1 MIKFS
6 CDRTHLAEALTRVIA
21 TVSRKVYTVPTD
33 SGEEKKKAKNQ
44 SSKDFKTEIRSNPNV
59 ISCDVNE
66 LAGLISKG
74 HIISGMINDPE
85 SKENTTTDKDGK
97 KHLDSSKAF
106 VKQTLY
112 LLDFDNKTDPPR
124 PEFQTA
130 DGVKEYINSTISERI
145 KQTVNA
151 VSIISESVSSTEQLR
166 KWHVVLT
173 LETPIDDFNRA
184 KAIYTYIVNDIFKET
199 ADQSCNNPDR
209 IALGSSPQQITNAY
223 DGYLTDSV
231 IESIE
236 NLITQKEEKRKAEMK
251 ARAEAASARI
261 TTTGTEG
268 TEMTADRLAPII
280 INSPCNFE
288 SYDKWLSAAAALYHV
303 AGIPS
308 DTIAAWSAT
317 YDGTIQNP
325 AQWENMNRDG
335 TITIATLKWAAKEL
349 DPTAFDKY
357 KNELNETSRAFRAQ
371 HQSYFLKKPFES
383 VCDPIP
389 AEESST
395 TPAEDSSTEITAPI
409 IDNLEKTA
417 YSKGKEIYNYIG
429 HFLDYTT
436 GKIDEIGLTD
446 YCGALEERAAELSCK
461 TIYKNRMNAHIKALN
476 EAAKSIEE
484 EHTAARLNKLREEL
498 PEWVIP
504 TPNGI
509 NKIDEI
515 KFTDS
520 FVNKYGEIKCI
531 NGRFYNIEGELTRS
545 QIENRIHNQI
555 KSYITQSVAF
565 RTRTLCDCLAIKCY
579 SEPIQPDP
587 NKIHVKNGTLTYT
600 TTMKTDSDGNEYTV
614 RGFDFSPDK
623 EFCLCRM
630 DVEYLETIR
639 RPDKWLEFLND
650 LLDPTDQ
657 KTLQEYIGYCLIPT
671 TAAQKSLFI
680 IGQGGEG
687 KSVIGVIM
695 NEIFGTGMT
704 TGSVNKLDNGS
715 GSRFALASLVNRL
728 AMLDDDI
735 NLSALEN
742 TATFKQIVTARI
754 PLEVEQKGI
763 QSYQAHLY
771 SRIIAF
777 GNGALSS
784 LYDNSDGFW
793 RRQIIL
799 SALPKDPDRVDNPN
813 IIDELLEEK
822 DLIFN
827 WALRGLERLMKN
839 NFNFTISE
847 QTRQNIEDQKRESD
861 SILEFMESDAI
872 VVDGDYSRCI
882 ECSKLY
888 EIYTKW
894 CYDNLKVVRSDQ
906 SFCKWLAAR
915 AQTYH
920 LVSVGHVP
928 RPDGT
933 RGSRGYRGIGEMN
946 VIPT

>member
-1 MIKFS
+1 MMKFV
-6 CDRTHLAEALTRVIA
+6 CDKSHLAEALTRISA
-21 TVSRKVYTVPTD
+21 TVSRNAYTVPTD
-33 SGEEKKKAKNQ
+33 SEEEKKKAKNQ
-44 SSKDFKTEIRSNPNV
+44 SAKEVKSEISSKPNV

-66 LAGLISKG
+66 LAEYIGKG
-74 HIISGMINDPE
+74 HCLCGMINKPQSE
-85 SKENTTTDKDGK
+85 ENTYTDKDGR
-97 KHLDSSKAF
+97 KHLVSSKAF

-166 KWHVVLT
+166 KWHVILT
-173 LETPIDDFNRA
+173 LETPIDDFDRA
-184 KAIYTYIVNDIFKET
+184 RAIYAYIVGDIFKET
-199 ADQSCNNPDR
+199 ADQSCKNPDR
-209 IALGSSPQQITNAY
+209 LAFGCTPEQITNAY

-236 NLITQKEEKRKAEMK
+236 CLITQKEEKRKAEME
-251 ARAEAASARI
+251 ARAEAARI
-261 TTTGTEG
+261 APGKTEG
-268 TEMTADRLAPII
+268 SKLTADRLASII
-280 INSPCNFE
+280 ISSPCCFE
-288 SYDKWLSAAAALYHV
+288 TYDKWLSTAAALYHV

-317 YDGTIQNP
+317 YDGTPQNP
-325 AQWENMNRDG
+325 AQWENMNRNG
-335 TITIATLKWAAKEL
+335 TITIATLIMAAKL
-349 DPTAFDKY
+349 LNPTAFDSYIDEILKA
-357 KNELNETSRAFRAQ
+357 KGLKPNHT
-371 HQSYFLKKPFES
+371 SYFLEKHFES
-383 VCDPIP
+383 ECDPAP
-389 AEESST
+389 ADEIQSET
-395 TPAEDSSTEITAPI
+395 PPAEDSSTEPPTPV
-409 IDNLEKTA
+409 IDNLEKA
-417 YSKGKEIYNYIG
+417 DYSKGKEIYDYIG

-520 FVNKYGEIKCI
+520 FVKKYGEIKCI

-545 QIENRIHNQI
+545 QIENRIQNQI
-555 KSYITQSVAF
+555 KSYITQGVAF
-565 RTRTLCDCLAIKCY
+565 RTRTLCDCLAIECY
-579 SEPIQPDP
+579 SEPIQPEH

-600 TTMKTDSDGNEYTV
+600 TTMKTDSDGKEYTV
-614 RGFDFSPDK
+614 RGFEFSPDK

-630 DVEYLETIR
+630 NVEYSDTVR

-657 KTLQEYIGYCLIPT
+657 QTLQEYIGYCLIPT

-715 GSRFALASLVNRL
+715 GSRFALTSLVNRL
-728 AMLDDDI
+728 VMLDDDI

-754 PLEVEQKGI
+754 PLEVEQKGLP
-763 QSYQAHLY
+763 SYQVLLY

-799 SALPKDPDRVDNPN
+799 SALPKAPDRVDNPN
-813 IIDELLEEK
+813 IIADLLEEK

-847 QTRQNIEDQKRESD
+847 QTRQNIEDQKRESN
-861 SILEFMESDAI
+861 SIIPFMESGTVTI
-872 VVDGDYSRCI
+872 GKDYCI
-882 ECSKLY
+882 HSNDLY
-888 EIYTKW
+888 NIYSKW
-894 CYDNLKVVRSDQ
+894 CEENVLYAKTANTFVKYLKENSNKYGIKFDYNVTIKGRRGRGFKGLGYISP
-906 SFCKWLAAR
+906 
-915 AQTYH
+915 
-920 LVSVGHVP
+920 VP
-928 RPDGT
+928 LNT
-933 RGSRGYRGIGEMN
+933 
-946 VIPT
+946 